1 MNGNAMGKKLGPV
14 ADDIAM
20 FLSGIDGFPHDLRDF
35 SAVGARTWTGVA
47 GFKIPSHLL
56 PHSFDKH
63 INNILWHDS
72 FDPGI
77 RGTHGAFVPG
87 IRGFLVVQGMVQPL
101 VETGSTGSHGSGQ
114 VPVLACGAGGGD
126 ILFILF
132 RFFIFRVLNSPLLSA
147 MRAWRIATEVIPVSA
162 SIARFDDIIVLVRT
176 FGTWRRF
183 IWGIILIAV
192 AGDAGFLLDRYP
204 LMFTCQT
211 GRTSHL
217 GFPPLCFFPLHHLH
231 LYQFV
236 GVGGEAGKS
245 GRESTLLAWRIAT
258 EVIPEFAEGAPPC
271 ILACRGFRRLRGF
284 TGFKVAKVH
293 VTTGAGF
300 RGFGEVTVCAGPT
313 IWFVVHFLLMCF
325 LMVSITHR
333 VNRARAHRA
342 IAPHARMSVILT
354 NIVVVMVSQLV

>member
-1 MNGNAMGKKLGPV
+1 MNGNAMRKKLGPV
-14 ADDIAM
+14 ADDVAM
-20 FLSGIDGFPHDLRDF
+20 FLSGVDGFLYDLRDF
-35 SAVGARTWTGVA
+35 SAVRARTWMGIAFVHEPE
-47 GFKIPSHLL
+47 GRLL
-56 PHSFDKH
+56 HSFGKH
-63 INNILWHDS
+63 ISNMLWHDS
-72 FDPGI
+72 FDS
-77 RGTHGAFVPG
+77 GTHGAFVPG
-87 IRGFLVVQGMVQPL
+87 FRGFLVVQWMVQPL
-101 VETGSTGSHGSGQ
+101 VETGSTGSRGSGQ
-114 VPVLACGAGGGD
+114 VPVLTGSAGGED

-132 RFFIFRVLNSPLLSA
+132 RFFIFRVLNSPLLLA

-217 GFPPLCFFPLHHLH
+217 GFLLLCFFPLHHLH

-236 GVGGEAGKS
+236 GIGGEAGKS
-245 GRESTLLAWRIAT
+245 GSESTLLAGGLHQQGIT
-258 EVIPEFAEGAPPC
+258 EFAEGAPPC
-271 ILACRGFRRLRGF
+271 ILACRGVRGFRGF

-300 RGFGEVTVCAGPT
+300 RGFREVTVCAGPT

-333 VNRARAHRA
+333 VNRASAHRA
-342 IAPHARMSVILT
+342 IAPHARMSVIPT
-354 NIVVVMVSQLV
+354 NIVIVSRLV